1 MTNDKRFCAVVNTH
15 SSYHDVLSVFI
26 KTYQRHVT
34 NVPLYVFTN
43 TEIEE
48 APQGD
53 LKILKYVSS
62 NFRDQYLECLVQV
75 PFDYI
80 LTFNDDYFLT
90 GPPNYSEI
98 YRCVDVLAGTNH
110 SQIRFVRGPNFA
122 FEQEA
127 TSLHGMSN
135 REPYFFSQTLS
146 LWKRSALVE
155 IFERV
160 GPSGIARKGTEV
172 QFEVLANKAC
182 EELAQTGLV
191 YYEKERKVGTAHYEC
206 NIVPHIVSA
215 VVDGYWNTKE
225 YAKEL
230 RQIESDYD
238 IALARARYRRTLLSR
253 IGRLLSENI

>member
-1 MTNDKRFCAVVNTH
+1 M
-15 SSYHDVLSVFI
+15 S
-26 KTYQRHVT
+26 
-34 NVPLYVFTN
+34 NVPLYIFTN
-43 TEIEE
+43 TEIK
-48 APQGD
+48 GVTHD
-53 LKILKYVSS
+53 DVKILKYASD

-98 YRCVDVLAGTNH
+98 SRCIDVLSGTNH

-122 FEQEA
+122 NEKEN

-135 REPYFFSQTLS
+135 RQPYFFSQTLT
-146 LWKRSALVE
+146 LWKRNALIR

-182 EELAQTGLV
+182 EELGQTGLV
-191 YYEKERKVGTAHYEC
+191 YYETEKKVGAAHYEC
-206 NIVPHIVSA
+206 NIVPHVVSA

-230 RQIESDYD
+230 RKIESDYA
-238 IALARARYRRTLLSR
+238 ITLAPERYRQTLLSR

>member
-1 MTNDKRFCAVVNTH
+1 VTNDKRFCAVVNTH

-34 NVPLYVFTN
+34 NVPLYIFTN
-43 TEIEE
+43 VEIEG
-48 APQGD
+48 ATQGE
-53 LKILKYVSS
+53 LKILKYAST

-98 YRCVDVLAGTNH
+98 SRCVDVLSRTNH

-122 FEQEA
+122 PEQES

-135 REPYFFSQTLS
+135 GKPYFFSQTLS
-146 LWKRSALVE
+146 LWKRDALVK

-160 GPSGIARKGTEV
+160 GPSGIARKGTEI
-172 QFEVLANKAC
+172 QFELLANKVC
-182 EELAQTGLV
+182 EELGQTGLV
-191 YYEKERKVGTAHYEC
+191 YYETEKKVGVAHYEC
-206 NIVPHIVSA
+206 NIFPHIVSA
-215 VVDGYWNTKE
+215 VVNGYWNTKE
-225 YAKEL
+225 YANEL
-230 RQIESDYD
+230 RQIESNYG
-238 IALARARYRRTLLSR
+238 ITLTTERYPRTFLSR

>member
-1 MTNDKRFCAVVNTH
+1 VTNDKRFCAAVNTH

-26 KTYQRHVT
+26 KTYQRHAT
-34 NVPLYVFTN
+34 NVPLYIFTN
-43 TEIEE
+43 TEIEG
-48 APQGD
+48 ATQGD
-53 LKILKYVSS
+53 FKSLKYASN

-98 YRCVDVLAGTNH
+98 SRCVDVLSRTNH
-110 SQIRFVRGPNFA
+110 AQIRFVRGPNFVL
-122 FEQEA
+122 EQEN

-135 REPYFFSQTLS
+135 RQPYFFSQTLS
-146 LWKRSALVE
+146 LWKRDALLK

-160 GPSGIARKGTEV
+160 GPSGIARKGVEV

-182 EELAQTGLV
+182 EELGQTGLV
-191 YYEKERKVGTAHYEC
+191 YYEGEKKVGAAHYEC
-206 NIVPHIVSA
+206 NIVPHVVSA

-230 RQIESDYD
+230 RQIESDYR
-238 IALARARYRRTLLSR
+238 ITLAQERYRLTFFSR
-253 IGRLLSENI
+253 IRRLMSENI